1 MNRARQI
8 ISAWMVLAMLSLSLS
23 IGVQAQT
30 TRRRPAYRNNTYQTR
45 QLLTR
50 LETNAERFRLSLSQ
64 SLDQGRL
71 DGTRREEN
79 ISNVLDDFNHVVDHV
94 RERYDRQQLVA
105 ADVQALLARASRLDR
120 FMTNQAN
127 RQRNNVS
134 ARAQSDWAMLRT
146 DLDQLAGMYNVAW
159 NRTNDAPYSNY
170 PPTDNNSYNYDT
182 GLTGTYRLNVAQS
195 EDPRREA
202 QLATNSLPARDR
214 RRTYDTLMMRLES
227 PAELAIERRG
237 DNVTIASTR
246 APQINFIADGSE
258 RVERGANGNSIR
270 ARAAFNGDQLTVSS
284 TGDLN
289 NDFAVTFDPL
299 NNGRR
304 LQVTRRITLPNV
316 NAPIVVRSIYDRTA
330 DTARFDVYRGGSTYP
345 TTGTVGGST
354 DGYIITNG
362 TTLIATLNND
372 LNTRNSR
379 EGDRFTMTVREP
391 SQYSG
396 ATIEGHVS
404 QVNRSGRVT
413 GRSELT
419 FNFDR
424 IRMRDGRTY
433 SFSGFV
439 ENVRTSNGESVR
451 VDNEGTVQ
459 DSSRTDTTV
468 QRTAIG
474 TAVGAIIGAIA
485 GGGKGAAIGAVL
497 GAGGG
502 AGSVY
507 VQGSDDLDL
516 RSGTEVT
523 IRTSSPQQ

>member
-1 MNRARQI
+1 MEGRNLMTRTKQI
-8 ISAWMVLAMLSLSLS
+8 FSAWMVLALLSLGLS
-23 IGVQAQT
+23 VQAQV
-30 TRRRPAYRNNTYQTR
+30 TRRRPAYRNTNVQTR
-45 QLLTR
+45 QLLGR

-64 SLDQGRL
+64 ALDQSRYNN
-71 DGTRREEN
+71 TRREDN
-79 ISNVLDDFNHVVDHV
+79 INNVLDDFNHVVDHV
-94 RERYDRQQLVA
+94 RERFDQRQLAV
-105 ADVQALLARASRLDR
+105 ADVEALLARASRLDR
-120 FMTNQAN
+120 FVTNQRN
-127 RQRNNVS
+127 RLNTRV
-134 ARAQSDWAMLRT
+134 QSDWSAVRV

-159 NRTNDAPYSNY
+159 NRANDSPYSPY
-170 PPTDNNSYNYDT
+170 PPTTDNYSYDT

-195 EDPRREA
+195 EDPRRQA
-202 QLATNSLPARDR
+202 QLSTNNLPYRDR
-214 RRTYDTLMMRLES
+214 RRITDAVVQRLES

-237 DNVTIASTR
+237 DSVTIASTR

-258 RVERGANGNSIR
+258 RVERTANGTTVR
-270 ARAAFNGDQLTVSS
+270 ARAAFNGDQLIVSS
-284 TGDLN
+284 AGDLD
-289 NDFAVTFDPL
+289 NDFSVTFDPI

-304 LQVTRRITLPNV
+304 LQVTRRINV
-316 NAPIVVRSIYDRTA
+316 ANVREPIIVRSVYDRTA
-330 DTARFDVYRGGSTYP
+330 DVARFDIFTGATGYP
-345 TTGTVGGST
+345 TTTAGTTT
-354 DGYIITNG
+354 DGYILSDG
-362 TTLIATLNND
+362 TTLIATLNTD

-391 SQYSG
+391 SPYSG
-396 ATIEGHVS
+396 ATIEGHIS
-404 QVNRSGRVT
+404 QVNRSGRVS
-413 GRSELT
+413 GRSEMS

-433 SFSGFV
+433 DFSGFV
-439 ENVRTSNGESVR
+439 ESVRTTSGETVR

-507 VQGSDDLDL
+507 VQGNDDLDL

-523 IRTSSPQQ
+523 IRASSPRR

>member
-1 MNRARQI
+1 
-8 ISAWMVLAMLSLSLS
+8 MVLAMLSLS

-30 TRRRPAYRNNTYQTR
+30 TRRRPVYRDNAYQTR

-105 ADVQALLARASRLDR
+105 ADVEALLARASRLDR
-120 FMTNQAN
+120 FMTNQSN
-127 RQRNNVS
+127 RRGNTVS
-134 ARAQSDWAMLRT
+134 ARAQSDWAMLRA
-146 DLDQLAGMYNVAW
+146 DLDRLAVAYNVAW
-159 NRTNDAPYSNY
+159 NRTNDSPYNPY

-182 GLTGTYRLNVAQS
+182 GLTGTYRLNVSQS

-202 QLATNSLPARDR
+202 QLAVNRLPVRDR
-214 RRTYDTLMMRLES
+214 RRMMDTLMARLES
-227 PAELAIERRG
+227 PTELAIERRG
-237 DNVTIASTR
+237 DSVTIASTR
-246 APQINFIADGSE
+246 APQINFVADGNE
-258 RVERGANGNSIR
+258 RVERSADGDTVR
-270 ARAAFNGDQLTVSS
+270 ARAAFYGDQLTVSS
-284 TGDLN
+284 TGDRDS
-289 NDFAVTFDPL
+289 DFTVTFDPL
-299 NNGRR
+299 DNGRR
-304 LQVTRRITLPNV
+304 LQVTRRISLV
-316 NAPIVVRSIYDRTA
+316 GVGAPIVVRSVYDRTA
-330 DTARFDVYRGGSTYP
+330 DTARYDVYRGGGGAYP
-345 TTGTVGGST
+345 TTTTGVDTNDYVV
-354 DGYIITNG
+354 TNG

-372 LNTRNSR
+372 LNSRNSR

-404 QVNRSGRVT
+404 QVKNSGRVT
-413 GRSELT
+413 GRSELS

-433 SFSGFV
+433 NFSGFV
-439 ENVRTSNGESVR
+439 ESVRTANGETVR

-459 DSSRTDTTV
+459 DSNRTETTV
-468 QRTAIG
+468 QRAAIG

-507 VQGSDDLDL
+507 VQGNDALDL

-523 IRTSSPQQ
+523 VRSSSPRQ

>member
-1 MNRARQI
+1 
-8 ISAWMVLAMLSLSLS
+8 MVLAMLSLSIS
-23 IGVQAQT
+23 VQAQT
-30 TRRRPAYRNNTYQTR
+30 SRRRPAYRNNAYQTR

-79 ISNVLDDFNHVVDHV
+79 ISAVLDDFNHIVDHV
-94 RERYDRQQLVA
+94 RERYDRQQLAA
-105 ADVQALLARASRLDR
+105 ADVEALLARASRLDR
-120 FMTNQAN
+120 FMTNRGN
-127 RQRNNVS
+127 RAS
-134 ARAQSDWAMLRT
+134 TRAQSDWATLRT

-159 NRTNDAPYSNY
+159 NRTNNAPYSTY
-170 PPTDNNSYNYDT
+170 PPTDNSYNYDT

-202 QLATNSLPARDR
+202 QLATNTLPVRER
-214 RRTYDTLMMRLES
+214 RRINDMLLARLES
-227 PAELAIERRG
+227 PTELAIERRG

-246 APQINFIADGSE
+246 APQINFVADGME
-258 RVERGANGNSIR
+258 RTERGASGNTIR
-270 ARAAFNGDQLTVSS
+270 ARAAFTGDQLTVSS
-284 TGDLN
+284 TGDIN
-289 NDFAVTFDPL
+289 NDFTVTFDPI

-304 LQVTRRITLPNV
+304 LQVTRRISVPNLS
-316 NAPIVVRSIYDRTA
+316 APIVVRSVYDRTA
-330 DTARFDVYRGGSTYP
+330 DVARFDVYQGGTTYP
-345 TTGTVGGST
+345 TTGTIGGTTTT
-354 DGYIITNG
+354 DGYIVNG
-362 TTLIATLNND
+362 TTLIATLNTD

-396 ATIEGHVS
+396 ATIEGHIS

-413 GRSELT
+413 GRSQLT

-433 SFSGFV
+433 DFSGFV
-439 ENVRTSNGESVR
+439 ENVRTVNGESVR

-468 QRTAIG
+468 QRTAVG

-523 IRTSSPQQ
+523 IRTSSPQR

>member
-1 MNRARQI
+1 MNKARQI
-8 ISAWMVLAMLSLSLS
+8 ISAWMVLAMLSLS

-30 TRRRPAYRNNTYQTR
+30 TRRRPVYRNNTYQTR

-79 ISNVLDDFNHVVDHV
+79 ISNVLDDFNHIVDHV

-105 ADVQALLARASRLDR
+105 ADVEALLARAARLDR
-120 FMTNQAN
+120 FMTNRGN
-127 RQRNNVS
+127 RAT
-134 ARAQSDWAMLRT
+134 ARAQSDWATLRT

-159 NRTNDAPYSNY
+159 NRTNNVPYSPY

-182 GLTGTYRLNVAQS
+182 GLTGTYRLNVAES

-202 QLATNSLPARDR
+202 QLATNSLPYRDR
-214 RRTYDTLMMRLES
+214 RRAYDTLIARLES
-227 PAELAIERRG
+227 PTEIAIERRG

-246 APQINFIADGSE
+246 APQINFVADGND
-258 RVERGANGNSIR
+258 RTERGANGNTIR

-284 TGDLN
+284 AGDFN
-289 NDFAVTFDPL
+289 NDFTVTFDPI

-304 LQVTRRITLPNV
+304 LQVTRRIAVPNV
-316 NAPIVVRSIYDRTA
+316 SAPVVVRSVYDRTA
-330 DTARFDVYRGGSTYP
+330 DVARFDVYRGGTAYP
-345 TTGTVGGST
+345 TTTAGVGS
-354 DGYIITNG
+354 DDYIITNG

-372 LNTRNSR
+372 LNTRNTR
-379 EGDRFTMTVREP
+379 EGDRFTMTVSEP

-404 QVNRSGRVT
+404 QVGRSGRVT
-413 GRSELT
+413 GRSQLT

-433 SFSGFV
+433 NFSGFV
-439 ENVRTSNGESVR
+439 ENVRTVNGETVR

-516 RSGTEVT
+516 RTGTEVT
-523 IRTSSPQQ
+523 IRTSSPR

>member
-1 MNRARQI
+1 
-8 ISAWMVLAMLSLSLS
+8 MVLAMLTVS

-30 TRRRPAYRNNTYQTR
+30 SRRRPAYRNNTYQTR

-64 SLDQGRL
+64 SLDQSRL

-79 ISNVLDDFNHVVDHV
+79 ISNVLDDFNHIVDHV
-94 RERYDRQQLVA
+94 RERYDRQQLAA
-105 ADVQALLARASRLDR
+105 ADVEALLARASRLDR
-120 FMTNQAN
+120 FMMN
-127 RQRNNVS
+127 RGNRAS
-134 ARAQSDWAMLRT
+134 TRAQSDWATLRT

-159 NRTNDAPYSNY
+159 NRTNNAPYSPY

-202 QLATNSLPARDR
+202 QLATNTLPVRDR
-214 RRTYDTLMMRLES
+214 RRINDTLLARLES
-227 PAELAIERRG
+227 PMELAIERRG

-246 APQINFIADGSE
+246 APQINFIADGME
-258 RVERGANGNSIR
+258 RVERGASGNTIR

-284 TGDLN
+284 TGDIN

-304 LQVTRRITLPNV
+304 LQVTRRISVPNLS
-316 NAPIVVRSIYDRTA
+316 APVVVRSIYDRTA
-330 DTARFDVYRGGSTYP
+330 DMARFDVYQGGTTYP
-345 TTGTVGGST
+345 TTGTVGGTTT
-354 DGYIITNG
+354 DGYIANG
-362 TTLIATLNND
+362 TTLIATLNTD

-391 SQYSG
+391 SQYAG
-396 ATIEGHVS
+396 ATVEGHVS

-413 GRSELT
+413 GRSQLT

-433 SFSGFV
+433 NLSGFV
-439 ENVRTSNGESVR
+439 ENVRTVNGESVR

-468 QRTAIG
+468 QRTAVG

-523 IRTSSPQQ
+523 IRTSSPQR

>member
-1 MNRARQI
+1 M
-8 ISAWMVLAMLSLSLS
+8 LSLS

-30 TRRRPAYRNNTYQTR
+30 TRRRPAYRNNAMQTR

-71 DGTRREEN
+71 DGTRREDN
-79 ISNVLDDFNHVVDHV
+79 ITTVLDDFNHIVDHV
-94 RERYDRQQLVA
+94 RERHDAQQLAA
-105 ADVQALLARASRLDR
+105 ADVEALLARASRLDR
-120 FMTNQAN
+120 FMTNQTSRRGN
-127 RQRNNVS
+127 TVT
-134 ARAQSDWAMLRT
+134 ARAQSDWASLRA

-159 NRTNDAPYSNY
+159 NRTSDAPYSTY
-170 PPTDNNSYNYDT
+170 PPTGNNSYNYDT

-202 QLATNSLPARDR
+202 QLATNSLPYRDR
-214 RRTYDTLMMRLES
+214 RRTLDMLLARLES
-227 PAELAIERRG
+227 PVELAIERRG

-258 RVERGANGNSIR
+258 RVERGASGNTIR

-284 TGDLN
+284 TGDIN

-304 LQVTRRITLPNV
+304 LQVTRRITLPNTS
-316 NAPIVVRSIYDRTA
+316 APVVVRSVYDRTA
-330 DTARFDVYRGGSTYP
+330 DTARFDIYRGGTTAYP
-345 TTGTVGGST
+345 TTGTVGGNNN
-354 DGYIITNG
+354 DYIITNG
-362 TTLIATLNND
+362 TTLIATLNSD
-372 LNTRNSR
+372 LNTRTSR

-396 ATIEGHVS
+396 ATVEGHIS

-433 SFSGFV
+433 NFSGFV
-439 ENVRTSNGESVR
+439 ENVRTANGESVR

-468 QRTAIG
+468 QRTAVG

-507 VQGSDDLDL
+507 VQGSNDLDL

>member
-1 MNRARQI
+1 MTKARQI
-8 ISAWMVLAMLSLSLS
+8 FSAWMVLALLSLSFN
-23 IGVQAQT
+23 VQAQIT
-30 TRRRPAYRNNTYQTR
+30 TRRRPVYRNNTYQTQQILR
-45 QLLTR
+45 R
-50 LETNAERFRLSLSQ
+50 LETNAERFRVSLGQ
-64 SLDQGRL
+64 ALDQSRY
-71 DGTRREEN
+71 DGTRREDN
-79 ISNVLDDFNHVVDHV
+79 INTVVDDFNHIVDHV
-94 RERYDRQQLVA
+94 RERNDQQQLAA
-105 ADVQALLARASRLDR
+105 ADVEALLARASRLDR
-120 FMTNQAN
+120 FMTNQGN
-127 RQRNNVS
+127 RLS
-134 ARAQSDWAMLRT
+134 ARSQSDWATLKA
-146 DLDQLAGMYNVAW
+146 DLNQLAGIYNVAW
-159 NRTNDAPYSNY
+159 RANDNSPYSPY
-170 PPTDNNSYNYDT
+170 PPVNSGYNYDT

-202 QLATNSLPARDR
+202 QAATNNLPYRDR
-214 RRTYDTLMMRLES
+214 RRIYDAVVARLE
-227 PAELAIERRG
+227 PPTELAIERRG

-258 RVERGANGNSIR
+258 RVETGVRGNTIR
-270 ARAAFNGDQLTVSS
+270 ARAAFYGDQLTVSS
-284 TGDLN
+284 AGDRDS
-289 NDFAVTFDPL
+289 DFTVTFDPL

-304 LQVTRRITLPNV
+304 LQVTRRITLANV
-316 NAPIVVRSIYDRTA
+316 ANPIVVRSVYDRTA
-330 DTARFDVYRGGSTYP
+330 DVARFDIYRGGSTYP
-345 TTGTVGGST
+345 TTASGTVN
-354 DGYIITNG
+354 DGYVLADG
-362 TTLIATLNND
+362 TTLIATLNTD
-372 LNTRNSR
+372 LNTRNAR
-379 EGDRFTMTVREP
+379 EGDTFTMTVREP

-404 QVNRSGRVT
+404 QVSRSGRVS
-413 GRSELT
+413 GRSGLN

-433 SFSGFV
+433 NFSGLV
-439 ENVRTSNGESVR
+439 ENVRTVGGESVR

-459 DSSRTDTTV
+459 DSDNRTNTTV

-523 IRTSSPQQ
+523 IRTSSPR

>member
-1 MNRARQI
+1 MNRVRQI
-8 ISAWMVLAMLSLSLS
+8 ISACMVLAMLSLS

-30 TRRRPAYRNNTYQTR
+30 TRRRPAYRNSANQTQR
-45 QLLTR
+45 LLTR

-64 SLDQGRL
+64 SLDQSRL

-79 ISNVLDDFNHVVDHV
+79 ISNVLDDFNHIVDHV
-94 RERYDRQQLVA
+94 RERNDRQQLIA
-105 ADVQALLARASRLDR
+105 ADVEALLARASRLDR
-120 FMTNQAN
+120 FMTNRGN
-127 RQRNNVS
+127 RVTT
-134 ARAQSDWAMLRT
+134 AAQNDWAALRT

-159 NRTNDAPYSNY
+159 NRTNTVPYSTY

-202 QLATNSLPARDR
+202 QLATNGLPMRER
-214 RRTYDTLMMRLES
+214 RRTLDLLMARLES
-227 PAELAIERRG
+227 PTELAIERRG

-246 APQINFIADGSE
+246 APQINFVADGTE
-258 RVERGANGNSIR
+258 RVERGTNGNTIR
-270 ARAAFNGDQLTVSS
+270 ARAAFNGDQLIVNSM
-284 TGDLN
+284 GDLN
-289 NDFAVTFDPL
+289 NDFSVTFDPL

-304 LQVTRRITLPNV
+304 LQVTRRINVPNV
-316 NAPIVVRSIYDRTA
+316 TAPVVVRSIYDRTA
-330 DTARFDVYRGGSTYP
+330 DVARFDIYRGGGSTYP
-345 TTGTVGGST
+345 TTTGTIGSSN
-354 DGYIITNG
+354 DSYIITNG
-362 TTLIATLNND
+362 TTLIATLNTD

-391 SQYSG
+391 SQYAG

-413 GRSELT
+413 GRSALT

-424 IRMRDGRTY
+424 IRISDGRTY
-433 SFSGFV
+433 NFSGFV
-439 ENVRTSNGESVR
+439 ENVRTVNGETVR

-459 DSSRTDTTV
+459 DSNRTDTTV
-468 QRTAIG
+468 QRTAVG

-507 VQGSDDLDL
+507 IQGSDDLDL
-516 RSGTEVT
+516 RTGTEVT
-523 IRTSSPQQ
+523 IRTSTP

>member
-1 MNRARQI
+1 MNTARKI
-8 ISAWMVLAMLSLSLS
+8 ISVCMVLAMLSLS

-45 QLLTR
+45 TILTR
-50 LETNAERFRLSLSQ
+50 LETNSERFRLSLSQ

-79 ISNVLDDFNHVVDHV
+79 IATVLDDFNQVVDQL
-94 RERYDRQQLVA
+94 RERNDRQQLAA
-105 ADVQALLARASRLDR
+105 ADVEALLARASRLDR
-120 FMTNQAN
+120 FMTNQNN
-127 RQRNNVS
+127 RQGNRTTVS
-134 ARAQSDWAMLRT
+134 ARAQSDWAAVRT
-146 DLDQLAGMYNVAW
+146 DLDQLAGIYNVAW
-159 NRTNDAPYSNY
+159 NRTNTAPYSIY
-170 PPTDNNSYNYDT
+170 PPANNGYSYDA
-182 GLTGTYRLNVAQS
+182 GLTGTYRLNVSQS
-195 EDPRREA
+195 EDPRRAA
-202 QLATNSLPARDR
+202 QTATNNLPYRDR
-214 RRTYDTLMMRLES
+214 RRIGDTLVARLES

-237 DNVTIASTR
+237 DSVTIASTR
-246 APQINFIADGSE
+246 APQINFVADGTE
-258 RVERGANGNSIR
+258 RVERGANGNTIR
-270 ARAAFNGDQLTVSS
+270 ARAAFSGDQLTVSS
-284 TGDLN
+284 TGDRD
-289 NDFAVTFDPL
+289 NDFAVTFAPL
-299 NNGRR
+299 DNGRR
-304 LQVTRRITLPNV
+304 LQVTRSITLANTST
-316 NAPIVVRSIYDRTA
+316 PIVVRSVYDRTA
-330 DTARFDVYRGGSTYP
+330 DVARYDIYRGGGSVYPSSTSGV
-345 TTGTVGGST
+345 GTN
-354 DGYIITNG
+354 DYIITNG
-362 TTLIATLNND
+362 TTLIATLDTD
-372 LNTRNSR
+372 LNTRTSR

-396 ATIEGHVS
+396 ATVEGHVS
-404 QVNRSGRVT
+404 QVKTSGRVT

-433 SFSGFV
+433 NFSGFV
-439 ENVRTSNGESVR
+439 ENVRTANGESVR

-459 DSSRTDTTV
+459 DSNRTDTTV

-507 VQGSDDLDL
+507 VQGRDDLDL

>member
-1 MNRARQI
+1 MNKVRQI
-8 ISAWMVLAMLSLSLS
+8 ISMWMVLAMLSLS

-30 TRRRPAYRNNTYQTR
+30 TRRPVYRNTNQTR

-79 ISNVLDDFNHVVDHV
+79 ISVVLDDFNHIVDHV

-105 ADVQALLARASRLDR
+105 ADVDALLARASRLDR
-120 FMTNQAN
+120 FMTNRGN
-127 RQRNNVS
+127 RVTP
-134 ARAQSDWAMLRT
+134 RAQSDWATLSA
-146 DLDQLAGMYNVAW
+146 DLNQLAGMYNVAW
-159 NRTNDAPYSNY
+159 NRNNTAPYSTY
-170 PPTDNNSYNYDT
+170 PPTDSNYNYDT

-214 RRTYDTLMMRLES
+214 RRTLDTLMTRLES
-227 PAELAIERRG
+227 PTELAIERRG
-237 DNVTIASTR
+237 DSVTIASTR
-246 APQINFIADGSE
+246 APQINFVADGNE
-258 RVERGANGNSIR
+258 RVERGANGNTIR

-316 NAPIVVRSIYDRTA
+316 NSPVVVRSVYDRTA
-330 DTARFDVYRGGSTYP
+330 DVARFDVYRGGGNYP
-345 TTGTVGGST
+345 TTGTIGDN
-354 DGYIITNG
+354 DGYVIANG
-362 TTLIATLNND
+362 TTLIATLNTD

-379 EGDRFTMTVREP
+379 EGDRFTMSVREP

-396 ATIEGHVS
+396 AVIEGHIS

-424 IRMRDGRTY
+424 IRMRDGRT
-433 SFSGFV
+433 SNFAGFV
-439 ENVRTSNGESVR
+439 ENVRTVNGESVR

-459 DSSRTDTTV
+459 DSNRTDTTV

>member
-8 ISAWMVLAMLSLSLS
+8 ISAWMALAMLSLS

-64 SLDQGRL
+64 SLDQSRL

-79 ISNVLDDFNHVVDHV
+79 ISTVLDDFNHIVDHV
-94 RERYDRQQLVA
+94 RERYDAQQLA
-105 ADVQALLARASRLDR
+105 TADVEALLARASRLDR
-120 FMTNQAN
+120 FMTNRGN
-127 RQRNNVS
+127 RV
-134 ARAQSDWAMLRT
+134 APRAQSDWATLRT

-159 NRTNDAPYSNY
+159 NRTSDSPYNPY

-182 GLTGTYRLNVAQS
+182 GLTGTYRLNAALS

-202 QLATNSLPARDR
+202 QTATNNLPYRDR
-214 RRTYDTLMMRLES
+214 RRVYDTLIARLES
-227 PAELAIERRG
+227 PTELAIERRG
-237 DNVTIASTR
+237 DSVTIASTR
-246 APQINFIADGSE
+246 APQINFTADGSE
-258 RVERGANGNSIR
+258 RSERGANGNTIR

-304 LQVTRRITLPNV
+304 LQVTRRITLSNV
-316 NAPIVVRSIYDRTA
+316 STPVVVRSVYDRTA
-330 DTARFDVYRGGSTYP
+330 DVARFDVYRGGTTYP
-345 TTGTVGGST
+345 TTGTVGNSA
-354 DGYIITNG
+354 DGYIIANG
-362 TTLIATLNND
+362 TTLIATLNSD
-372 LNTRNSR
+372 LNTRNTR

-404 QVNRSGRVT
+404 QVKNSGRVT
-413 GRSELT
+413 GRSEMT

-424 IRMRDGRTY
+424 IRMRDGRNY
-433 SFSGFV
+433 NFSGFV
-439 ENVRTSNGESVR
+439 ENVRTANGESVR

-459 DSSRTDTTV
+459 DSNRTDTTV

>member
-1 MNRARQI
+1 MIRARQI
-8 ISAWMVLAMLSLSLS
+8 FSAWMVLALLSLSF
-23 IGVQAQT
+23 GVQAQT
-30 TRRRPAYRNNTYQTR
+30 TRRRPINRNNQYQTQ
-45 QLLTR
+45 QLLRR

-64 SLDQGRL
+64 ALDQSRL
-71 DGTRREEN
+71 DNTRREDN
-79 ISNVLDDFNHVVDHV
+79 INTVLDDFNHVVDHV
-94 RERYDRQQLVA
+94 RERYDQQQLVA
-105 ADVQALLARASRLDR
+105 ADVEALLARASRLDR
-120 FMTNQAN
+120 FMTNQSN
-127 RQRNNVS
+127 RLSV
-134 ARAQSDWAMLRT
+134 RAQNDWALLRT

-159 NRTNDAPYSNY
+159 NRTNNAPYNPY

-182 GLTGTYRLNVAQS
+182 GLTGTYRLNAAQS

-202 QLATNSLPARDR
+202 QLATNNLPARER
-214 RRTYDTLMMRLES
+214 RRIYDAVVTRLE
-227 PAELAIERRG
+227 PPTEIAIERRG

-258 RVERGANGNSIR
+258 RVENGSYGNTVR
-270 ARAAFNGDQLTVSS
+270 ARAAFNGDQLTVST
-284 TGDLN
+284 TGNRDS
-289 NDFAVTFDPL
+289 DFAVTFDPI

-304 LQVTRRITLPNV
+304 LQVTRRITMTNV
-316 NAPIVVRSIYDRTA
+316 SQPIVVRSVYDRTA
-330 DTARFDVYRGGSTYP
+330 DVARFDIYRGGQSFPTN
-345 TTGTVGGST
+345 TTGSNS
-354 DGYIITNG
+354 GYVING

-379 EGDRFTMTVREP
+379 EGDRFTLTVREP
-391 SQYSG
+391 SQYAG
-396 ATIEGHVS
+396 ATIEGHIS
-404 QVNRSGRVT
+404 QVKRSGRVT
-413 GRSELT
+413 GRSEVT

-424 IRMRDGRTY
+424 IRMRDGRT
-433 SFSGFV
+433 SDFSGFV
-439 ENVRTSNGESVR
+439 ESVRTSNGESVR

-459 DSSRTDTTV
+459 DSSQTDRTV

-485 GGGKGAAIGAVL
+485 GGGKGAAIGAVV

-523 IRTSSPQQ
+523 IRASGPNQ

>member
-1 MNRARQI
+1 MNRVRQI
-8 ISAWMVLAMLSLSLS
+8 ISAWMVLAMLGLS

-30 TRRRPAYRNNTYQTR
+30 TRRRPVYRNNAYQTR

-64 SLDQGRL
+64 WLDQSRL

-105 ADVQALLARASRLDR
+105 ADVEALLARASRLDR

-127 RQRNNVS
+127 RQRNTVS
-134 ARAQSDWAMLRT
+134 ARAQSDWASLRA

-202 QLATNSLPARDR
+202 QLATNTLPARDR
-214 RRTYDTLMMRLES
+214 RRTYDALMARLES
-227 PAELAIERRG
+227 PEELAIERRG

-258 RVERGANGNSIR
+258 RVERGADGNSIR
-270 ARAAFNGDQLTVSS
+270 ARAAFYGDQLTVSS
-284 TGDLN
+284 MGDLN
-289 NDFAVTFDPL
+289 NDYAVTFDPI

-316 NAPIVVRSIYDRTA
+316 NAPIVVRSVYDRTA
-330 DTARFDVYRGGSTYP
+330 DTARFDIYRDGSAYP
-345 TTGTVGGST
+345 TTGTVGGTS
-354 DGYIITNG
+354 DDYIITNG

-396 ATIEGHVS
+396 ATIEGHIS
-404 QVNRSGRVT
+404 QLSRSGRVT
-413 GRSELT
+413 GRSALT

-439 ENVRTSNGESVR
+439 ENVRTANGESVR

-523 IRTSSPQQ
+523 IRTSSPRQ

>member
-1 MNRARQI
+1 
-8 ISAWMVLAMLSLSLS
+8 MVLAMLSLS

-45 QLLTR
+45 TILTR
-50 LETNAERFRLSLSQ
+50 LETNSERFRLSLSQ

-79 ISNVLDDFNHVVDHV
+79 IATVLDDFNQVVDQL
-94 RERYDRQQLVA
+94 RERNDRQQLVA
-105 ADVQALLARASRLDR
+105 ADVEALLARASRLDR
-120 FMTNQAN
+120 FMTNQSN
-127 RQRNNVS
+127 RQGNRTVS
-134 ARAQSDWAMLRT
+134 ARAQSDWAAVRA
-146 DLDQLAGMYNVAW
+146 DLDQLAGIYNVAW
-159 NRTNDAPYSNY
+159 NRTNTAPYSTY
-170 PPTDNNSYNYDT
+170 PPANNGYNYDA
-182 GLTGTYRLNVAQS
+182 GLTGTYRLNVSQS
-195 EDPRREA
+195 EDPRRAA
-202 QLATNSLPARDR
+202 QIATNNLPYRDR
-214 RRTYDTLMMRLES
+214 RRIGDTLVARLES

-237 DNVTIASTR
+237 DSVTIASTR
-246 APQINFIADGSE
+246 APQINFVADGTE
-258 RVERGANGNSIR
+258 RVERGANGNTIR
-270 ARAAFNGDQLTVSS
+270 ARAAFSGDQLTVSS
-284 TGDLN
+284 TGDRD
-289 NDFAVTFDPL
+289 NDFAVTFAPL
-299 NNGRR
+299 DNGRR
-304 LQVTRRITLPNV
+304 LQVTRSITLANSGT
-316 NAPIVVRSIYDRTA
+316 PIVVRSVYDRTA
-330 DTARFDVYRGGSTYP
+330 DVARYDIYRGGSVYP
-345 TTGTVGGST
+345 SSTSGVGTN
-354 DGYIITNG
+354 DYIITNG
-362 TTLIATLNND
+362 TTLIATLNTD
-372 LNTRNSR
+372 LNTRTSR

-396 ATIEGHVS
+396 ATVEGHVS
-404 QVNRSGRVT
+404 QVKTSGRVT

-433 SFSGFV
+433 NFSGFV
-439 ENVRTSNGESVR
+439 ENVRTANGETVR

-468 QRTAIG
+468 QRAAIG

-507 VQGSDDLDL
+507 VQGRDDLDL

>member
-1 MNRARQI
+1 
-8 ISAWMVLAMLSLSLS
+8 MVLAMLSLS

-30 TRRRPAYRNNTYQTR
+30 TRRRPAYRNSAIQMQR
-45 QLLTR
+45 LLTR
-50 LETNAERFRLSLSQ
+50 LENNAERFRLSLSQ
-64 SLDQGRL
+64 SLDQSRL

-79 ISNVLDDFNHVVDHV
+79 ISNVLDDFNHIVDHV
-94 RERYDRQQLVA
+94 RERNDRQQLVA
-105 ADVQALLARASRLDR
+105 ADVEALLARASRLDR
-120 FMTNQAN
+120 FMTNRGN
-127 RQRNNVS
+127 RVTT
-134 ARAQSDWAMLRT
+134 AAQNDWAALRT
-146 DLDQLAGMYNVAW
+146 DLDQLAGIYNVAW
-159 NRTNDAPYSNY
+159 NRTNTVPYSTY

-202 QLATNSLPARDR
+202 QLATNSLPMRER
-214 RRTYDTLMMRLES
+214 RRTLDLLMTRLES
-227 PAELAIERRG
+227 PTELAIERRG

-246 APQINFIADGSE
+246 APQINFVADGME
-258 RVERGANGNSIR
+258 RVERGANGNTIR
-270 ARAAFNGDQLTVSS
+270 ARAAFNGDQLIVNS

-304 LQVTRRITLPNV
+304 LQVTRRISVPNV
-316 NAPIVVRSIYDRTA
+316 TAPVVVRSIYDRTA
-330 DTARFDVYRGGSTYP
+330 DVARFDIYRGGGSTYP
-345 TTGTVGGST
+345 TTGTVGGSSS

-413 GRSELT
+413 GRSQLT

-433 SFSGFV
+433 NFSGFV
-439 ENVRTSNGESVR
+439 ENVRTANGESVR

-516 RSGTEVT
+516 RTGTEVT
-523 IRTSSPQQ
+523 IRTSAPQQ

>member
-1 MNRARQI
+1 MNKARQI
-8 ISAWMVLAMLSLSLS
+8 VSALMVLAMLSFGLV
-23 IGVQAQT
+23 GVEAQT
-30 TRRRPAYRNNTYQTR
+30 TRRRPVYRNNTYQTR

-50 LETNAERFRLSLSQ
+50 LEANAERFRLSLSQ
-64 SLDQGRL
+64 SLDQSRL

-79 ISNVLDDFNHVVDHV
+79 ISNVLDDFTHIVDHV
-94 RERYDRQQLVA
+94 RERYDQQQLA
-105 ADVQALLARASRLDR
+105 TADVEALLARASRLDR
-120 FMTNQAN
+120 FMTNRGN
-127 RQRNNVS
+127 RVTP
-134 ARAQSDWAMLRT
+134 RAQTDWAALRT

-159 NRTNDAPYSNY
+159 NRTNNAPYTTY
-170 PPTDNNSYNYDT
+170 PPTDNNYNYDT
-182 GLTGTYRLNVAQS
+182 GLTGTYRLNASLS

-214 RRTYDTLMMRLES
+214 RRAYDTLVARLES
-227 PAELAIERRG
+227 PAEIAIERRG

-246 APQINFIADGSE
+246 APQINFIADGTE
-258 RVERGANGNSIR
+258 RTERGANGNTIR
-270 ARAAFNGDQLTVSS
+270 ARAAFNGDQLTFSS
-284 TGDLN
+284 VGDFN
-289 NDFAVTFDPL
+289 NDFAVTFDPI

-304 LQVTRRITLPNV
+304 LQVTRRINLPNV
-316 NAPIVVRSIYDRTA
+316 SAPVVVRSVYDRTA
-330 DTARFDVYRGGSTYP
+330 DTARFDVYQGGAGYP
-345 TTGTVGGST
+345 TTGTVGGSVN
-354 DGYIITNG
+354 DHIITNG

-372 LNTRNSR
+372 LNTRNTR

-433 SFSGFV
+433 NFSGFV
-439 ENVRTSNGESVR
+439 ENVRTVNGESVR
-451 VDNEGTVQ
+451 VDTEGTVQ

-523 IRTSSPQQ
+523 IRASSPR